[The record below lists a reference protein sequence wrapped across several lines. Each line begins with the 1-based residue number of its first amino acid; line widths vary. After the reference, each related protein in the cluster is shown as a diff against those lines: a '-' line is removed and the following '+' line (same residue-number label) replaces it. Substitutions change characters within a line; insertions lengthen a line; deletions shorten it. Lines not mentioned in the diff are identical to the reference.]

1 MRNKFVTPLFNRM
14 SYLVA
19 ALVCGAIFLSAC
31 ASPAAVPVAASKA
44 NYGSDNYAP
53 PAKQAPASAPA
64 ETAKPA
70 TAEEA
75 VINVA
80 TDAKLGKILVGKDGM
95 TLYMF
100 TKDNADQSN
109 CNADCLKK
117 WPALIT
123 QGNPRLGDGV
133 DAAMVGTANLADGSK
148 IITYDHMPLYYWY
161 KDTKAGD
168 TNGQGVGKVWY
179 VLSPDGKPVWMETAG
194 KSYNDY
200 TGYGNQSSNATAP
213 AEGAT
218 LNVATDPQL
227 GQILVGK
234 DGMTLYIFT
243 KDTADQSNCNAA
255 CLANWP
261 PLLTQGQPL
270 LGAGV
275 DNSKVG
281 TATLPDGTKI
291 VTYNHMPLYYY
302 AKDVKAGDVTGQGV
316 GSVWFVISPDGKSV
330 GG

>member
-1 MRNKFVTPLFNRM
+1 MRNKFATPLYRM
-14 SYLVA
+14 SYLTA
-19 ALVCGAIFLSAC
+19 ALVCSAVILSAC
-31 ASPAAVPVAASKA
+31 ASPAVVPVAAPKTT
-44 NYGSDNYAP
+44 
-53 PAKQAPASAPA
+53 SAPA
-64 ETAKPA
+64 ITQPAVEAAKPA
-70 TAEEA
+70 APEEA
-75 VINVA
+75 EINIA

-95 TLYMF
+95 TLYIY
-100 TKDNADQSN
+100 TKDTADQSN

-117 WPALIT
+117 WPALTT
-123 QGNPRLGDGV
+123 QGNPKLGDGV
-133 DAAMVGTANLADGSK
+133 DASMVGTATLADGSK
-148 IITYDHMPLYYWY
+148 IVTYNHMPLYYWY
-161 KDTKAGD
+161 KDIKAGD
-168 TNGQGVGKVWY
+168 TTGQGVGKVWY
-179 VLSPDGKPVWMETAG
+179 VLSPDGKPVGMEAAS
-194 KSYNDY
+194 KSYDTY
-200 TGYGNQSSNATAP
+200 AGNSNKPSNATAP
-213 AEGAT
+213 AEEAT

-261 PLLTQGQPL
+261 PLLTQGAPL

-275 DNSKVG
+275 DSSKVG
-281 TATLPDGTKI
+281 TATLADGSKI